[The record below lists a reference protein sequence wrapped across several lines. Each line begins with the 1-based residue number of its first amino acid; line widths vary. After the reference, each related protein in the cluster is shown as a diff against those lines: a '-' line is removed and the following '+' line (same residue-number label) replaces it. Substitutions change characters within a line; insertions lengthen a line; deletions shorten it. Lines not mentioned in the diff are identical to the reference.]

1 MIQRWQQQQPMEKR
15 LLPGGSAI
23 AMAAHDALHVLI
35 LAVSDPASRSAPCH
49 AAVHAVWRLPP
60 RAE

>member
-1 MIQRWQQQQPMEKR
+1 MEKR